1 MTKHIFWDLLLA
13 LAGTVYLGLVLFQG
27 LESPLFG
34 VAFVI
39 LAACEL
45 IRLHRT
51 SSRL

>member
-1 MTKHIFWDLLLA
+1 MTRHLLWDLLLA

-34 VAFVI
+34 LAFLV

-51 SSRL
+51 RG